1 MLQKFNKMRS
11 RRGQSTLEYAILIV
25 IVIGALIAIQFYIK
39 RGVQGRFKSSTDDI
53 GDQFSPGNTDY
64 NKVVTTSSRTL
75 DTFQSGVTSTESLD
89 ADSTLTTVDSVII
102 NAAQEYFGG
111 PAVP

>member
-11 RRGQSTLEYAILIV
+11 RRGQSTLEYAILVV

-39 RGVQGRFKSSTDDI
+39 RGIQGRFKSATDDI

-64 NKVVTTSSRTL
+64 NKVVITNSKTS
-75 DTFQSGVTSTESLD
+75 DTFMAGVTSSEMLE
-89 ADSTLTTVDSVII
+89 ADSTVTEMNSVII
-102 NAAQEYFGG
+102 NAELEYFGE
-111 PAVP
+111 